1 MKKSYYLILLS
12 FNLLFS
18 DYIDV
23 QFASFSFTTGGSYGS
38 CANFKKS
45 QYDFS
50 NFNLCSCAW
59 AANVSDYPS
68 CYELY
73 YNPQTKMIK
82 YNLFEGGQ
90 YTYRN
95 FSSDYT
101 CHNYVEE
108 DETVLEECS
117 ELDQNTCNH
126 PAYGEGCEWVEG
138 DIDCH
143 DLNTESTCSDN
154 DCDWVEDLS
163 TGSCV
168 NLTYDQCTHY
178 SNNGCAWEYGCIQ
191 MGWWYNWCYEY
202 GYECEGTYQ
211 IDNSYCDGENG
222 YCEESWD
229 MLGDLNFDGTI
240 NIQDVIQIIELILNQ
255 QYNVLA
261 DMNYDN
267 TVNVADV
274 IQIINIIL
282 N

>member
-1 MKKSYYLILLS
+1 MKKTYYLMLLS

-45 QYDFS
+45 QYNFS
-50 NFNLCSCAW
+50 DFNLCSCAW

-82 YNLFEGGQ
+82 YNLSEGDP

-108 DETVLEECS
+108 NETILEECS
-117 ELDQNTCNH
+117 EFTTESSCNH
-126 PAYGEGCEWVEG
+126 TSHL
-138 DIDCH
+138 DIDCSWTINSQI
-143 DLNTESTCSDN
+143 DCTVFDADGCNSN
-154 DCDWVEDLS
+154 NCDWVEDLS
-163 TGSCV
+163 TGSCA
-168 NLTYDQCTHY
+168 NLTYDECTHY

-211 IDNSYCDGENG
+211 IDNS
-222 YCEESWD
+222 
-229 MLGDLNFDGTI
+229 
-240 NIQDVIQIIELILNQ
+240 
-255 QYNVLA
+255 
-261 DMNYDN
+261 
-267 TVNVADV
+267 
-274 IQIINIIL
+274 
-282 N
+282 